1 MLVVIKVVL
10 QVEMGDAGSRDH
22 VARRAGGG
30 EGRGKM
36 KCGGKGS
43 PPKRIDCV
51 VPTTPRRGFADER
64 AGWGLYLPIDCRW
77 QAGAGAGVSEPPC
90 EQPA

>member
-1 MLVVIKVVL
+1 MPDRVTML
-10 QVEMGDAGSRDH
+10 RDEQ
-22 VARRAGGG
+22 GGG
-30 EGRGKM
+30 GGKM

-43 PPKRIDCV
+43 TPKRIDCV